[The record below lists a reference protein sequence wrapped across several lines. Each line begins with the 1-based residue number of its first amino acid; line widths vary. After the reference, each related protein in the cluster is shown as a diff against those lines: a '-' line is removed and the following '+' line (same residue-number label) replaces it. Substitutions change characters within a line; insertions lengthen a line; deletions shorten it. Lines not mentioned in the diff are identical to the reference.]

1 VPGVRTFDLITVH
14 GEWLITVAEPPRFM
28 ICRKCQK
35 IESVYHRVYS
45 GEYLCKKCFMRS
57 IENKTA
63 KTISRYSM
71 IGYGDRVVVGVSG
84 GKDSLSLLYVLKML
98 FDQHPNNGNELV
110 GITIDEGIKGYRD
123 ESLQIVKDFCQQLGV
138 ESKVLSY
145 KSLFEV
151 DMDEAMVL
159 RPSEKMSSCSMCG
172 TLRRRAIDI
181 AAETLD
187 ADVVA
192 TAHNVDDQL
201 QTFMI
206 NMLAGDVERIG
217 WIYPEPVKYASGMK
231 KVKPFIEIYEYE
243 IAFYALQREIPFQ
256 SEECPYMNE
265 SIRTDLREFLN
276 KLERDHP
283 GIKHSAYNSMMKIS
297 RVLRSR
303 QSTEGKK
310 CSICRHDST
319 GDICSVCQT
328 INVLTSNKQI

>member
-1 VPGVRTFDLITVH
+1 
-14 GEWLITVAEPPRFM
+14 M

-151 DMDEAMVL
+151 DMDEAKGV
-159 RPSEKMSSCSMCG
+159 RPG
-172 TLRRRAIDI
+172 
-181 AAETLD
+181 
-187 ADVVA
+187 
-192 TAHNVDDQL
+192 
-201 QTFMI
+201 
-206 NMLAGDVERIG
+206 
-217 WIYPEPVKYASGMK
+217 
-231 KVKPFIEIYEYE
+231 
-243 IAFYALQREIPFQ
+243 
-256 SEECPYMNE
+256 PY
-265 SIRTDLREFLN
+265 
-276 KLERDHP
+276 
-283 GIKHSAYNSMMKIS
+283 
-297 RVLRSR
+297 
-303 QSTEGKK
+303 
-310 CSICRHDST
+310 
-319 GDICSVCQT
+319 
-328 INVLTSNKQI
+328 